1 MSSAAGPGH
10 LEDQRT
16 QFLRSSICSKI
27 SEVDFS
33 DKFDDSNNSESNN
46 DNRPGDTHSSSVAVD
61 SRPSNGSSN
70 GGRPSNGSSHYDPRH
85 TEQSTATTEGRLT
98 TEEGR
103 VTSFEEQM
111 ESMNNEIARNRIST
125 PVDEIDNSNRSFR
138 RSRGNDDVGGGIG
151 ELCANLKDT
160 VRDHI
165 SPERRKRWRMWY
177 KQRIRPFRW
186 IILAQIGCVIYILV
200 ATFSYPIGSTG
211 LGLKDPETG
220 NIIDTTSAENTAN
233 GVIMVNGDYRPVV
246 AEGGWQKFCLASE

>member
-16 QFLRSSICSKI
+16 QFLRRSICSAI

-33 DKFDDSNNSESNN
+33 DKFDESNNGESNN
-46 DNRPGDTHSSSVAVD
+46 DNRPTESTTHSTLGDTHSSSVAVN
-61 SRPSNGSSN
+61 SRPSNGI
-70 GGRPSNGSSHYDPRH
+70 
-85 TEQSTATTEGRLT
+85 
-98 TEEGR
+98 
-103 VTSFEEQM
+103 TSVEEQM

-160 VRDHI
+160 MRDHI

-177 KQRIRPFRW
+177 KQRIRPFRY
-186 IILAQIGCVIYILV
+186 IILAQICCVIYILV

-246 AEGGWQKFCLASE
+246 AIGGWQKFCLASE

>member
-16 QFLRSSICSKI
+16 QFLRSSICSRI

-33 DKFDDSNNSESNN
+33 DKFDESNN
-46 DNRPGDTHSSSVAVD
+46 GESNNGNQPTESTTHSTLGDTHSSSVAVD
-61 SRPSNGSSN
+61 SRP
-70 GGRPSNGSSHYDPRH
+70 PSNGI
-85 TEQSTATTEGRLT
+85 
-98 TEEGR
+98 
-103 VTSFEEQM
+103 TSVEEQM